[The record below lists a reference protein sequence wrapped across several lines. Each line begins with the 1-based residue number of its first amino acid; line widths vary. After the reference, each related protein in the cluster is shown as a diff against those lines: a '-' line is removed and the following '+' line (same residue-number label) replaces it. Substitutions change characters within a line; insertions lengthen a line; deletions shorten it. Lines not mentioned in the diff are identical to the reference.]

1 MRTRKISVTK
11 NTALKYL
18 VYLILL
24 FSLTTLCQS
33 LFDRVPINKILG
45 ALIAVFSGIVFMVHP
60 KRKVFLIFYILLM
73 DACFSIAVSVNIS
86 KDINDWI
93 FFFTTILV
101 LMVIAD
107 PNNRVYLEENIYK
120 DIKLIRWLVHV
131 ECLIL
136 AVLLITRTGYT
147 YHWGEGSYFVGL
159 CNSQHTLASLCCL
172 ILSMLLMVCIVQNNN
187 KLWYGVLMLVP
198 SFGILES
205 GARVFM
211 FPMAILLVLYIQY
224 TIKNP
229 LLRILIYFLGMVCG
243 LAIIFRSNMAEK
255 FAFVVNN
262 QYATNA
268 FSSFTSGRSEF
279 WAVDLKYYFTGNL
292 FQLLFGRS
300 FSEVYAINLKEVGLE
315 IWSHNDLI
323 HLLNGA
329 GLIGGIMYLLILKDV
344 FHEIRSAIHSN
355 LQYLM
360 LMAYVFLP
368 MLLNGF
374 FPYQHYL
381 YSFFSLFV
389 ILMIKK
395 EKENE

>member
-1 MRTRKISVTK
+1 MRTREMSVIK

-33 LFDRVPINKILG
+33 LFDRVSINKLLG
-45 ALIAVFSGIVFMVHP
+45 ALIAVFSSIVFLIQL
-60 KRKVFLIFYILLM
+60 KRKVLFRFCILLM
-73 DACFSIAVSVNIS
+73 DACFSFLVSKNLS
-86 KDINDWI
+86 KDVNDWI

-101 LMVIAD
+101 LMVMAD
-107 PNNRVYLEENIYK
+107 SNNRIYLK
-120 DIKLIRWLVHV
+120 DYISRNLNLINLLVHI

-136 AVLLITRTGYT
+136 VVLLITKTGYT
-147 YHWGEGSYFVGL
+147 YHWGEGGFFVGL

-172 ILSMLLMVCIVQNNN
+172 ILSMILMVCVLQN
-187 KLWYGVLMLVP
+187 KYKQWYGVLMVVP
-198 SFGILES
+198 SLGILES
-205 GARVFM
+205 GARVFL

-224 TIKNP
+224 TIRKP
-229 LLRILIYFLGMVCG
+229 VFRVLVYLLGILCG
-243 LAIIFRSNMAEK
+243 LAIILRSNMAEK
-255 FAFVVNN
+255 FAFVTNN

-268 FSSFTSGRSEF
+268 LSSFTSGRSEF
-279 WAVDLKYYFTGNL
+279 WVVDLKYYSTGNL

-300 FSEVYAINLKEVGLE
+300 FSDVYAINLKEVRLE

-329 GLIGGIMYLLILKDV
+329 GLIGVIMYLLILKDV
-344 FHEIRSAIHSN
+344 FREIRSAIHSN

-360 LMAYVFLP
+360 LIVYVFLP

-381 YSFFSLFV
+381 YSFFILFF

-395 EKENE
+395 EKQNE

>member
-1 MRTRKISVTK
+1 MRTKEVSVIK
-11 NTALKYL
+11 NTAIKYL

-33 LFDRVPINKILG
+33 LFDRVSLNKLLG
-45 ALIAVFSGIVFMVHP
+45 AFIAFFSGIVFMVQP
-60 KRKVFLIFYILLM
+60 KRKVFLRLCILLI
-73 DACFSIAVSVNIS
+73 DAFFSIAVSINIS

-93 FFFTTILV
+93 FCFTTILV
-101 LMVIAD
+101 LAVIAD
-107 PNNRVYLEENIYK
+107 PNNHLYLKKNIYK
-120 DIKLIRWLVHV
+120 DIKVIRWLAHI

-136 AVLLITRTGYT
+136 AVLLVTRTGYT
-147 YHWGEGSYFVGL
+147 YHWGEDGFFVGL

-172 ILSMLLMVCIVQNNN
+172 ILTMLLMVCVVQNNN

-224 TIKNP
+224 TIKKP
-229 LLRILIYFLGMVCG
+229 LLRIFIYFLGIVCG
-243 LAIIFRSNMAEK
+243 LAIILRSNMAEK

-279 WAVDLKYYFTGNL
+279 WLVDLKYYFTGNL

-300 FSEVYAINLKEVGLE
+300 FSEVYAINLKEVSLE

-329 GLIGGIMYLLILKDV
+329 GLIGVIMYLLILKDV
-344 FHEIRSAIHSN
+344 FREIRSAIHSN

-360 LMAYVFLP
+360 LIAYVFLP

-381 YSFFSLFV
+381 YSFFILFF

>member
-1 MRTRKISVTK
+1 MRTRNESVIK

-33 LFDRVPINKILG
+33 LFDRVSINKLLG
-45 ALIAVFSGIVFMVHP
+45 ALIAVLSGTVFLMQP
-60 KRKVFLIFYILLM
+60 KRGNFFRFCILLI
-73 DACFSIAVSVNIS
+73 DAYFSFIASINLS

-101 LMVIAD
+101 LMVLAD
-107 PNNRVYLEENIYK
+107 PSNRACLKKTIYK
-120 DIKLIRWLVHV
+120 NKKLIKWLVHI

-147 YHWGEGSYFVGL
+147 YHWGEGGFFVGL

-172 ILSMLLMVCIVQNNN
+172 LLSMILMVCVIQKNT
-187 KLWYGVLMLVP
+187 KLWYGVLMLIP

-205 GARVFM
+205 GARVFL

-224 TIKNP
+224 TIKKP
-229 LLRILIYFLGMVCG
+229 LLRIIIYIFGIVCG
-243 LAIIFRSNMAEK
+243 LAVILRSNMAEK
-255 FAFVVNN
+255 FAFVANN

-279 WAVDLKYYFTGNL
+279 WAVDLKYYFTGNI

-300 FSEVYAINLKEVGLE
+300 FSEVYAINLKEVRLE

-329 GLIGGIMYLLILKDV
+329 GLIGTMLYLMILKDV
-344 FHEIRSAIHSN
+344 FREIRSAIRSN
-355 LQYLM
+355 LQYIM
-360 LMAYVFLP
+360 LLAYVFLP

-381 YSFFSLFV
+381 YSFFILFF

-395 EKENE
+395 ENENE